1 MVQDLDDLTTE
12 TPTITGIEVSVY
24 TIIYSG
30 TSDEGSS
37 DEGSSENLR
46 TRDTMG
52 PMILSLVER
61 SSLARRSNNT
71 LKY

>member
-30 TSDEGSS
+30 IS